1 MASSPSS
8 CGASRGFSCAPLS
21 LSAADET
28 ETPARSPD
36 TGTFVFSDVR
46 LGSRGDSYYEYLS
59 KQYLLTNRSEAVY
72 RDMHDEAMRGVK
84 THLLK
89 KSAAKGLVYTSEL
102 LPRRNPTT
110 GALCVSRSLALSLSC
125 LCKALA
131 RVGSLTA
138 CGLPCAR
145 SEMADTPKVLS
156 LPPS

>member
-1 MASSPSS
+1 MRLAGSLAHPSPSP
-8 CGASRGFSCAPLS
+8 RL
-21 LSAADET
+21 T
-28 ETPARSPD
+28 RQKTPARSPD

-110 GALCVSRSLALSLSC
+110 GALCVSRSLARSLSLS
-125 LCKALA
+125 LSLA
-131 RVGSLTA
+131 S
-138 CGLPCAR
+138 AR
-145 SEMADTPKVLS
+145 SWLAS
-156 LPPS
+156 GR